1 MEGPTI
7 DNQELKTNEVDEPN
21 SEEDF

>member
-7 DNQELKTNEVDEPN
+7 DNQELKTNEIDEPN